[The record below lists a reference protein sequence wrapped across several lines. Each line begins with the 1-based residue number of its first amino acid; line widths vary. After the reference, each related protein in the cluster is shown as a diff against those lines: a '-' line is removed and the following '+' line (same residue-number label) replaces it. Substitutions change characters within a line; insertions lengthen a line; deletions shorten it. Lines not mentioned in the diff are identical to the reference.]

1 MSIKGSLCMK
11 KLSLF
16 MCLIIAVSAVFA
28 GCGSSDSSSESTAEK
43 SAAETTASAKPVSKG
58 YDETSP
64 KTASW
69 FDDAVFVGDSVT
81 VMLDL
86 YCEPNP
92 DALGNAQFICAGS
105 LGYTNAQWDL
115 DAEGNVHPSYK
126 GQNILA
132 ETCAKVTGATKVF
145 IMLGMNDIGIYGAD
159 GAIDECE
166 KFTQRLVAQSPDA
179 KLYFQSVTPK
189 MSSHEDEVIYNEL
202 IRDFNT
208 KLQSFCNEKGY
219 KYLDIYSAV
228 CDENGALREEYC
240 GDPES
245 DGQGIHFT
253 SEACKI
259 WVDYLKNNA

>member
-1 MSIKGSLCMK
+1 MK

-16 MCLIIAVSAVFA
+16 MCLIIAASAVFA
-28 GCGSSDSSSESTAEK
+28 GCGSSGDKSSEG
-43 SAAETTASAKPVSKG
+43 SATTGAATTAAKEVKAG

-64 KTASW
+64 KSAEW

-115 DAEGNVHPSYK
+115 DAEGNVHPAYK
-126 GQNILA
+126 GKNILA
-132 ETCAKVTGATKVF
+132 ETCAKVTGASKVF

-159 GAIDECE
+159 GAIEECK
-166 KFTQRLVAQSPDA
+166 KFTKRLVAQSPDA

-189 MSSHEDEVIYNEL
+189 MASHEDEVIYNEL
-202 IRDFNT
+202 IRSFNK
-208 KLQSFCNEKGY
+208 KLQSFCSENGY
-219 KYLDIYSAV
+219 KYLDVYSAV
-228 CDENGALREEYC
+228 CDENGALPEKYC
-240 GDPES
+240 GDPEPE
-245 DGQGIHFT
+245 GQGIHFT
-253 SEACKI
+253 TEACKI